1 MGTASSTTPTC
12 LVLPLT
18 RVGFRGGHRVGS
30 IPFCKD
36 CILAPRLRLHCPWA
50 ADGPWWP
57 LGLVQPP
64 GGSSLAQ
71 ASERI
76 ISSGRT
82 EPVKSVRHSRVEIV
96 RDDHRHPRAT
106 PLDNW
111 MSGSGS
117 PARWF
122 SRSRNRAG
130 ATSDGQPA
138 TWVNVMKLVLG
149 LLLLLLALK
158 QWRGRPHGDGEP
170 VTPKWMQ
177 AIEGFGP
184 WKTLVAGALLAGA
197 NPKNALLAIAAAAS
211 IASIGLG
218 GGEEAVAYLVFALI
232 GTLGVAAPVVIY
244 FAMGER
250 AGTLLDGLKRWMMHN
265 NVVIMAVLLL
275 VIGANLVGE
284 AISGF
289 SS

>member
-1 MGTASSTTPTC
+1 MGQAIGQ
-12 LVLPLT
+12 VLPLA
-18 RVGFRGGHRVGS
+18 VGVALS
-30 IPFCKD
+30 PLPIIAVVL
-36 CILAPRLRLHCPWA
+36 ILVTPRARA
-50 ADGPWWP
+50 NGPAFIIGWI
-57 LGLVQPP
+57 LGLGIVGALVLAIAQP
-64 GGSSLAQ
+64 
-71 ASERI
+71 
-76 ISSGRT
+76 
-82 EPVKSVRHSRVEIV
+82 
-96 RDDHRHPRAT
+96 
-106 PLDNW
+106 
-111 MSGSGS
+111 
-117 PARWF
+117 
-122 SRSRNRAG
+122 AG

-138 TWVNVMKLVLG
+138 TWVNVLKLVLG

-158 QWRGRPHGDGEP
+158 QWRGRPHGDDEP

-184 WKTLVAGALLAGA
+184 WKTLVAGAVLAGA
-197 NPKNALLAIAAAAS
+197 NPKNTLLAIAAAAS

-232 GTLGVAAPVVIY
+232 GTIGVAAPVVIY